1 MLATCMEKKRE
12 IIIYIFEMD
21 SNKDA
26 LLDNYMEEKNVIPF
40 YSKFLLSSSKSC
52 FLNMA
57 HIVTL

>member
-1 MLATCMEKKRE
+1 
-12 IIIYIFEMD
+12 MD

-26 LLDNYMEEKNVIPF
+26 LIDNYMEEKNVIPF